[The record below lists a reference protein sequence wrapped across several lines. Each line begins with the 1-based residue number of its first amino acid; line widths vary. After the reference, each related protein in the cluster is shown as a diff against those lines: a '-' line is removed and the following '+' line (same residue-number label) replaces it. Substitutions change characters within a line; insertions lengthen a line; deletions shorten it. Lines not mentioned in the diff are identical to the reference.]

1 MIRYI
6 PNFDSY
12 LWAKKSLEYFDTIED
27 LKRYISDQ
35 RTRFCHAIGRTDR
48 FFHSHDVHL
57 SDVVL
62 DPFMHWKNYRKVIID
77 GITVGYCG
85 E

>member
-12 LWAKKSLEYFDTIED
+12 LWAKKSLEYFDTIDD
-27 LKRYISDQ
+27 LKRYIADQ
-35 RTRFCHAIGRTDR
+35 RTRFCRFIGLPEKIFRPDDVDLTDTR
-48 FFHSHDVHL
+48 V
-57 SDVVL
+57 
-62 DPFMHWKNYRKVIID
+62 DPLTSWRNYRGVIID

>member
-27 LKRYISDQ
+27 LKCYIADQ
-35 RTRFCHAIGRTDR
+35 RTRFCRFIGLPEKIFCPDDVDLTDIR
-48 FFHSHDVHL
+48 V
-57 SDVVL
+57 
-62 DPFMHWKNYRKVIID
+62 DPFTSWRNYRGVMID